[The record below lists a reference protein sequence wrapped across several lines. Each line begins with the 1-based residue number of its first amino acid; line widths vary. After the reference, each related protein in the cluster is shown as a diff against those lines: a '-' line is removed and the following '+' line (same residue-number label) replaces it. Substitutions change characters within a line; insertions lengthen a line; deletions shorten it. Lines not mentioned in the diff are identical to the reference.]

1 MAKSFSSIKKDLG
14 LLDFIPI
21 GKYKQCRVDSIIE
34 QDSDYLIYM
43 DKEKILKFA
52 PEVIERLMKKFC
64 TDSIEVKVP
73 KYMKYYPDSFD
84 MVNGQD
90 MASPSVWQTDEELED
105 DIPF

>member
-14 LLDFIPI
+14 LLDFLPI

-64 TDSIEVKVP
+64 TDSIEIKTTR
-73 KYMKYYPDSFD
+73 YYPDSFD

-90 MASPSVWQTDEELED
+90 MASPSAWQTDEEWDD